1 MEQNVEVLQFFKPG
15 GLPYALMILVA
26 TFVVVRLLNNAL
38 LRLGLRF
45 PDRRLFVQQVGSF
58 LRFGLYLL
66 GGLGAAAT
74 IITLSRE
81 VVLALG
87 GTTAVAIGF
96 ALRDI
101 VASMI
106 AGLVILMDKPFQ
118 VGDRVTFES
127 FYGDIKSIGLRS
139 VRLVTL
145 DDTLI
150 TIPNNKF
157 LTDAVASGNAGQVE
171 MMIQMDYFI
180 GVDQDLPVAKRIVQE
195 ALTTS
200 RYVHLQKPWA
210 VLVTEVVQA
219 NYFAVRLRAKAYVL
233 DVRFEKQFE
242 TDVTERVLSGFRAA
256 GVQPP
261 AILHRD
267 VRGDFWQRDGAP
279 DAEKQALP
287 RGV

>member
-1 MEQNVEVLQFFKPG
+1 MESNVEMLQFFKPS
-15 GLPYALMILVA
+15 GLPYALVIVLA
-26 TFVVVRLLNNAL
+26 TFLVVRLMNNAL
-38 LRLGLRF
+38 HRLGLRF
-45 PDRRLFVQQVGSF
+45 PDRRLLVQQFGSF

-66 GGLGAAAT
+66 GGLGATAT
-74 IITLSRE
+74 VISLSRE

-87 GTTAVAIGF
+87 GTAAVAVGF

-101 VASMI
+101 TASMI
-106 AGLVILMDKPFQ
+106 AGLVILVDKPFQ

-127 FYGDIKSIGLRS
+127 FYGEIKSIGLRS

-150 TIPNNKF
+150 TIPNSKF

-171 MMIQMDYFI
+171 MMVQMDFFI
-180 GVDQDLPVAKRIVQE
+180 GADQNVARAKRIVQE

-200 RYVHLQKPWA
+200 RYVHLQRPWN
-210 VLVTEVVQA
+210 VLVNEVVQDS
-219 NYFAVRLRAKAYVL
+219 YFAIRLRAKAYVL
-233 DVRFEKQFE
+233 DVRFEKAFE
-242 TDVTERVLSGFRAA
+242 TDVTERVLSGFREA

-267 VRGDFWQRDGAP
+267 VQGDFWKRNGSVQAPEMSAGGRD
-279 DAEKQALP
+279 
-287 RGV
+287 